1 MPPAVAEE
9 AVKPI
14 ATNRRAFHEYSFVD
28 RLEAGLV
35 LTGTE
40 VKSVRING
48 ASMGDGFVR
57 LRGGEAWLVNV
68 HIPPYERGTF
78 FSQHEPNRDRK
89 LLLHAREIR
98 RLTGTLQEK
107 GLTLIPL
114 RLYFKRGI
122 VKVELGLGRG
132 KKRHDKREAIKQR
145 EVRREIERVA
155 RRG

>member
-1 MPPAVAEE
+1 VAD
-9 AVKPI
+9 AGVKPI
-14 ATNRRAFHEYSFVD
+14 ASNRRAFHEYAFVD
-28 RLEAGLV
+28 RLEAGVV

-40 VKSVRING
+40 VKSLRTNG
-48 ASMGDGFVR
+48 CSLGDGFVR

-89 LLLHAREIR
+89 LLLHARELQ
-98 RLTGTLQEK
+98 RLTGTIQEK

-114 RLYFKRGI
+114 RAYFKRGI

-132 KKRHDKREAIKQR
+132 KKTHDKREAIKQR